1 MLCCL
6 YCCILFFLLI
16 QFSLIVIE
24 LLADQKL
31 YVSAL
36 SLLADQIQTLCY
48 RVYIIL
54 FTNWKLSCLL
64 RCLPAVTCS
73 LGSFVPSSLRLLGHG
88 FF

>member
-1 MLCCL
+1 MFSFRDFFELGEIVLCCL

-36 SLLADQIQTLCY
+36 SLLGVILPIEMPSCCY
-48 RVYIIL
+48 VFSRI
-54 FTNWKLSCLL
+54 FRT
-64 RCLPAVTCS
+64 
-73 LGSFVPSSLRLLGHG
+73 F
-88 FF
+88 